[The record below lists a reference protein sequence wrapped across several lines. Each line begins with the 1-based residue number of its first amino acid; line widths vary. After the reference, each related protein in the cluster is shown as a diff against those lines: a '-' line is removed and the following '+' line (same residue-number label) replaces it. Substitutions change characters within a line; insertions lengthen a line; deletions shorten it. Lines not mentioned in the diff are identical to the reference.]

1 MREPRDSDR
10 DVTDVARSALFAI
23 TEPETVGPVVGV
35 EDETDGLVDV
45 YFASTLP
52 GYPGWRWTVSLS
64 VLDAE
69 DPQVLET
76 ELTPGEGALLAPDW
90 VPWADRLAEYRAAG
104 HELPELGEDDEHDDD
119 DDSDDDEESDDV
131 DGVDFDGALDEGD
144 DDHDDDVLDSDDAD
158 SDDAHSGD
166 EGSDDESEL
175 EAAHRAAAARR
186 RERDDRGHGVV
197 RGGGEDSA
205 AAAAVDFDHHIVD
218 VHEEADPDAI
228 DPNERTD
235 DDHGFGYVAR

>member
-10 DVTDVARSALFAI
+10 DVTDIARSALFAI
-23 TEPETVGPVVGV
+23 TEPETVGPVVGMD
-35 EDETDGLVDV
+35 DETDGLVDV
-45 YFASTLP
+45 HFASTLP

-104 HELPELGEDDEHDDD
+104 LELPELGEDDEHDDE
-119 DDSDDDEESDDV
+119 SDDDEETDDV
-131 DGVDFDGALDEGD
+131 DGVDFDGALDED
-144 DDHDDDVLDSDDAD
+144 DDDDDDAPESDDAD
-158 SDDAHSGD
+158 PGD

-186 RERDDRGHGVV
+186 SERDDHGHGVAL
-197 RGGGEDSA
+197 GGDDDG

-218 VHEEADPDAI
+218 VHEEADPDAV
-228 DPNERTD
+228 DPNEETG